1 MTDTDA
7 KIVFDVIVLWCLVFA
22 LLLRLVSRAMHD

>member
-1 MTDTDA
+1 MIDA
-7 KIVFDVIVLWCLVFA
+7 SIKIALDIIVLWCLVFA